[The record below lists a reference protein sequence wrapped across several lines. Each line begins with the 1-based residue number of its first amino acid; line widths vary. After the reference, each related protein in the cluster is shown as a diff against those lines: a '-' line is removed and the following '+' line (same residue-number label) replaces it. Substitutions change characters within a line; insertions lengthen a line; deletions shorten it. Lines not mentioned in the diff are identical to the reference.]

1 MKATRVIQCVSR
13 CTLAI
18 AALLASSGASAA
30 ILTVGAAGS
39 GCNHLTVQ
47 AALNAAMATPESD
60 VIRITR
66 SATYTQQEISFN
78 SGNQEIELTGG
89 FSSCTAIDADNIATR
104 LSGAGGGALPVLTV
118 RGNGVVR
125 LRKLEI
131 INGDAAG
138 NGGGINYEGNGIL
151 DIANSTIASNEARDG
166 GGIYA
171 TGTGILAEVVLGEN
185 VAISSNTARNSG
197 GGMVAKDLEASIIGP
212 ATILFN
218 NRALGQN
225 GGGSGGGLVVVS
237 EARSAFGYVSSNGIG
252 GLGVIS
258 NNSAVFGG
266 GIAVLRSNGDSDL
279 TAEVRVYATSSSYL
293 ARINGNSASNC
304 GGGIYLRG
312 RNTAVGSDR
321 EVRARLWRAALNDN
335 IAPEGPASC
344 QHEDFS
350 FLEFTRIAE
359 AASCTVGQACNE
371 IHGNTAQNAAGA
383 ATQGATLRNRGG
395 DLYVNRTSLRLN
407 QGGRLYYGGEE
418 ASQTYFANS
427 LMADNLNALQLIRHT
442 PNDDDRLDFI
452 HITVAGNSIAAPEVI
467 FSDRSI
473 AFDRSLFH
481 QPGKLTI
488 NSSGS
493 GDRSAAYTLT
503 NNLTNMPNAQAPGG
517 ANLVDPRFVDPAAGN
532 YGLRAGSRAIDRA
545 PVRPDDDFGFYRI
558 AADLH
563 GYPHTLDMPIN
574 GAVPNFTADI
584 GALERPALQ
593 PLVLNSNFD
602 LDLRIWDFSSESTW
616 DDRQNAAGA
625 VGSGSARVPV
635 PDGGGGR
642 STDPLASP
650 DPLAPLAIGRT
661 QCIHLP
667 GPGRYALNG
676 FGRVSNGTIMDNN
689 RAQLRWALRYS
700 GLNGGCA
707 SASVPASTGV
717 LQLASNSTWR
727 RPPIATEIVVDAAL
741 FTGNTAIVVSLET
754 LGSSFNPP
762 TGWFDGITLEPVM
775 AATDIIF
782 ANGFQ

>member
-1 MKATRVIQCVSR
+1 MRATRVIQCFSHRAV
-13 CTLAI
+13 AI
-18 AALLASSGASAA
+18 AAVLASSGASAA
-30 ILTVGAAGS
+30 TLTVGAAGS

-47 AALNAAMATPESD
+47 AALNAAIATPESD

-89 FSSCTAIDADNIATR
+89 FASCTATVADNIWTR

-138 NGGGINYEGNGIL
+138 NGGGIDYEGNGIL
-151 DIANSTIASNEARDG
+151 DIANATIASNEARDG

-185 VAISSNTARNSG
+185 VSISSNTARNSG

-225 GGGSGGGLVVVS
+225 GGGTGGGLVVVS
-237 EARSAFGYVSSNGIG
+237 EARSAYGYVRSNGIG

-279 TAEVRVYATSSSYL
+279 TAEVRVYATSSNYL

-312 RNTAVGSDR
+312 SNNLKFD
-321 EVRARLWRAALNDN
+321 EPVRAILWRAALNDN
-335 IAPEGPASC
+335 IAPEGSASC
-344 QHEDFS
+344 QHEDQS
-350 FLEFTRIAE
+350 VLAFTLIAE
-359 AASCTVGQACNE
+359 AANCTPGRACNE
-371 IHGNTAQNAAGA
+371 IHGNSTQNAGGA

-395 DLYVNRTSLRLN
+395 RLFIHRTSLRFN
-407 QGGRLYYGGEE
+407 QGGRLYYAGEE
-418 ASQTYFANS
+418 AEFESYFANS
-427 LMADNLNALQLIRHT
+427 LIADNLNTLQLIRFT
-442 PNDDDRLDFI
+442 PNSQFTRLDLI
-452 HITVAGNSIAAPEVI
+452 HVTVAGNSISAPEVI
-467 FSDRSI
+467 FSDRDI
-473 AFDRSLFH
+473 RFNRSLFN
-481 QPGKLTI
+481 QPGNFTI
-488 NSSGS
+488 NNSSS
-493 GDRSAAYTLT
+493 GDRDAVYTLT

-517 ANLVDPRFVDPAAGN
+517 ANQVDPRFVDPANGN

-545 PVRPDDDFGFYRI
+545 PVFDPGNALLADDFHGF
-558 AADLH
+558 
-563 GYPHTLDMPIN
+563 PHTFDMPIN
-574 GAVPNFTADI
+574 GTVPDFTADI

-602 LDLRIWDFSSESTW
+602 LDLRMWDFSAESTW
-616 DDRQNAAGA
+616 DGTQNAAGGA
-625 VGSGSARVPV
+625 GSGSARVPV
-635 PDGGGGR
+635 PIDGEGR
-642 STDPLASP
+642 STDPL
-650 DPLAPLAIGRT
+650 DQLAPLAIGRT
-661 QCIHLP
+661 QCLHLP

-676 FGRVSNGTIMDNN
+676 FGRVSDGLMLDNN
-689 RAQLRWALRYS
+689 RVQLRWALRYS

-717 LQLASNSTWR
+717 LQLATNSTWR
-727 RPPIATEIVVDAAL
+727 RPPTPTEIVVDAAL

-754 LGSSFNPP
+754 RGSNFSPP
-762 TGWFDGITLEPVM
+762 TGWFDGITLEPVVPT
-775 AATDIIF
+775 TDSIF
-782 ANGFQ
+782 LNGFEQ